1 MLNIIVNNGS
11 ASKKYSLYEQ
21 GETIFHVHYE
31 KVEDYFLKTE
41 KRKDSEESVE
51 IESEEFEN
59 AYNSFIDSLIKYGFI
74 KDEQG
79 ISSIGIRIVAPGT
92 FFLNHYKI
100 DSNFLENLEENK
112 KLSPLHIAPVQK
124 EITDILDRM
133 PKIDLYA
140 ISDSAFHKDK
150 PDYANI
156 YAYPKDLTE
165 KLDLHRFGY
174 HGLSVSSII
183 EFLKNKEELPE
194 KLIVC
199 HLGGG
204 SSITAILDGKSIDNT
219 MGYSPIEG
227 IPMATRSGNI
237 DPNTIFSIMDEKDFD
252 TGEMQKFLYKE
263 CGFKGIS
270 GLTGD
275 TRVIL
280 KETYNGNNDAR
291 LALDYYAYEI
301 KKIIGS
307 YKTIL
312 GGLDTIV
319 FTGTIGVR
327 SSDVRKRICDGL
339 EQTGIE
345 LDQVKNKLTVKDSN
359 YINTDTSESKILV
372 VETYEMDEMN
382 RILDQIS
389 K

>member
-11 ASKKYSLYEQ
+11 ASKKYSLYDEN
-21 GETIFHVHYE
+21 GLLLHVHYE

-41 KRKDSEESVE
+41 KRKESEESNE
-51 IESEEFEN
+51 IELDEFNN
-59 AYNSFIDSLIKYGFI
+59 AYNNFIDSLIKYGFI
-74 KDEQG
+74 KDEQD
-79 ISSIGIRIVAPGT
+79 ISKIGIRIVAPGS
-92 FFLNHYKI
+92 FFLDHYKI
-100 DSNFLENLEENK
+100 DNSFLESLEENK
-112 KLSPLHIAPVQK
+112 KLSPLHIDPVQK
-124 EITDILDRM
+124 EINAILDKM

-140 ISDSAFHKDK
+140 ISDSVFHKNK

-174 HGLSVSSII
+174 HGLSVSSIVNS
-183 EFLKNKEELPE
+183 LKEKDELPE

-204 SSITAILDGKSIDNT
+204 SSITAVLNGESIDNT
-219 MGYSPIEG
+219 MGYSPMEG
-227 IPMATRSGNI
+227 IPMATRSGNV
-237 DPNTIFSIMDEKDFD
+237 DPNTIFAIMDEKDFD
-252 TGEMQKFLYKE
+252 KEEIQQFLYKE

-280 KETYNGNNDAR
+280 RETQKGNQDAK

-301 KKIIGS
+301 KKTIGA

-339 EQTGIE
+339 ESSGIE
-345 LDQVKNKLTVKDSN
+345 IDQAKNKLTVKN
-359 YINTDTSESKILV
+359 NNLINEATSESKILV
-372 VETYEMDEMN
+372 METNEMDEMN
-382 RILDQIS
+382 RILSEIS
-389 K
+389 